1 MPRMTSGEALA
12 SALSPAPRR
21 RTLQRPVLGREG
33 LDLLARVPL
42 FASLSRRHLRRLAEA
57 AEWATSR
64 PGAMVVMAGQ
74 PGKAFFAISEGTA
87 VAVAGPSPTGR
98 RLSRMGPGDFF
109 GELALLDGG
118 PRTASVVAE
127 TELAMI
133 RLSRRAFRDLIR
145 REPDVAL
152 KLLET
157 VAARARGGMKV
168 SE

>member
-1 MPRMTSGEALA
+1 MARMTSSEALS
-12 SALSPAPRR
+12 SALSPRPRT
-21 RTLQRPVLGREG
+21 RTIQRPVLGREG
-33 LDLLARVPL
+33 MDLLARVPL
-42 FASLSRRHLRRLAEA
+42 FESLSHRHLRRLAES
-57 AEWATSR
+57 AEWASAR

-87 VAVAGPSPTGR
+87 VAVAGTSPTGR

-109 GELALLDGG
+109 GEMALLDGG

-127 TELAMI
+127 TPLTMI
-133 RLSRRAFRDLIR
+133 RLSRTAFRDLIR

-157 VAARARGGMKV
+157 VASRARAGLKV
-168 SE
+168 TE